1 LHILRT
7 MSGPPTLPRT
17 NLFEVKDTPTSG
29 RGVFATQTL
38 PAGTSL
44 LQTSLLPASVIVR
57 NYKREVCAQCFIYQR
72 GRNLK
77 TRSTEIG
84 HSFCS
89 QECLQSWTADIGP
102 AGVQAWIAIEGF
114 IKSKSTQKN
123 GFSNGTGNAD
133 EELPD
138 INATRPNK
146 EGIQIAWDSI
156 SSTAHFIL
164 EARNGS
170 TRKPHR
176 RALTSVLA
184 ISPSPDILSF
194 LLSAT
199 LSRSNITLLPPSE
212 SVVGAE
218 WETLLQLVPDSTPY
232 ATSQDLQIAMQSYLH
247 LLALLPLSIL
257 PYATPEAF
265 LLLAERD
272 SHNSFGI
279 RSLDDGGDEF
289 LGYGVWPL
297 ASFFNHSC
305 SPNVGKRRVGRA
317 WDFWTSRSIAKGEEL
332 CISYMGGD
340 EVDLD
345 VVERRLRLSETWVF
359 ECGCERC
366 GSEDVV
372 VLEGVEIDV
381 ENFELEV
388 KAKDMGM

>member
-1 LHILRT
+1 MSNPSTLLRT
-7 MSGPPTLPRT
+7 S
-17 NLFEVKDTPTSG
+17 LFEVKDTPTSG
-29 RGVFATQTL
+29 RGVFATRDL
-38 PAGTSL
+38 PAGTPL
-44 LQTSLLPASVIVR
+44 LQTSLLPASVIAR

-77 TRSTEIG
+77 IRFMETG

-89 QECLQSWTADIGP
+89 QECLQSWTTDAGLV
-102 AGVQAWIAIEGF
+102 GVQAWIAIEGF

-123 GFSNGTGNAD
+123 GFRNGSTNED
-133 EELPD
+133 EEIPD
-138 INATRPNK
+138 INIARPT
-146 EGIQIAWDSI
+146 EEEIQRAWDSI

-164 EARNGS
+164 QARNGS

-184 ISPSPDILSF
+184 TSPNPDILAL
-194 LLSAT
+194 LLSAI
-199 LSRSNITLLPPSE
+199 LSRSKTTLRPSSE
-212 SVVGAE
+212 PVAATE

-232 ATSQDLQIAMQSYLH
+232 ATSQDLQIATQSYLH
-247 LLALLPLSIL
+247 LLARLPVSIL
-257 PYATPEAF
+257 PFATPEAF
-265 LLLAERD
+265 LMLAERD

-305 SPNVGKRRVGRA
+305 SPNVSKRRVGRA
-317 WDFWTSRSIAKGEEL
+317 WDFWTSRPVVAGEEL

-345 VVERRLRLSETWVF
+345 VIERRLRLSETWVF

-366 GSEDVV
+366 GDEDVM
-372 VLEGVEIDV
+372 VLEGVEVVLGD
-381 ENFELEV
+381 LEMEGKMKGV
-388 KAKDMGM
+388 LI

>member
-1 LHILRT
+1 MLRT
-7 MSGPPTLPRT
+7 MSGSSVLPQT

-29 RGVFATQTL
+29 RGVFASQDL
-38 PAGTSL
+38 PAGTPL
-44 LQTSLLPASVIVR
+44 HQTSLLSASVIAR
-57 NYKREVCAQCFIYQR
+57 NYRREVCAQCFVYQR

-77 TRSTEIG
+77 IRFTETG

-89 QECLQSWTADIGP
+89 QGCLQSWTADTGP
-102 AGVQAWIAIEGF
+102 ARVQAWTAIEGF
-114 IKSKSTQKN
+114 IKSKSTHKN
-123 GFSNGTGNAD
+123 GFRNGTGTED
-133 EELPD
+133 EALPD
-138 INATRPNK
+138 INATRPNE
-146 EGIQIAWDSI
+146 EGIQTAWDLV

-164 EARNGS
+164 QARHGS
-170 TRKPHR
+170 MRKPHR

-184 ISPSPDILSF
+184 VSPNPDILSF

-199 LSRSNITLLPPSE
+199 LSRSKITIPPPSAP
-212 SVVGAE
+212 VTGTE

-232 ATSQDLQIAMQSYLH
+232 ATSEDLQMATQSYLH
-247 LLALLPLSIL
+247 LLALLPISIL

-265 LLLAERD
+265 ILLAERD

-305 SPNVGKRRVGRA
+305 SPNVGKRRIGRA
-317 WDFWTSRSIAKGEEL
+317 WDFWTSRPIAKGEEL

-366 GSEDVV
+366 GSEDVM
-372 VLEGVEIDV
+372 VLEGVEV
-381 ENFELEV
+381 GLESLELGV
-388 KAKDMGM
+388 KVKDMDV